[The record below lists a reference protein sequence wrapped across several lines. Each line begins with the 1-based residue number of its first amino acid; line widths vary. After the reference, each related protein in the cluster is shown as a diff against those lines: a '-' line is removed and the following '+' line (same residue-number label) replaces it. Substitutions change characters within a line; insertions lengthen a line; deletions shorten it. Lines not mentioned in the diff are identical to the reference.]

1 MSRLRTR
8 CNNYI
13 LCCNGFLFVTF
24 DLDRETLVNSPRKAA
39 VTLKPGDLIFAEQ
52 ELNAFTHLRDDDVL
66 ALEHRSDIHRS
77 ALNRNT
83 VGTEMM
89 GYFFILL

>member
-1 MSRLRTR
+1 MACLRAR

-13 LCCNGFLFVTF
+13 LRCNGFLFITL
-24 DLDRETLVNSPRKAA
+24 DLDRETLVNSPCKAA

-52 ELNAFTHLRDDDVL
+52 KLNALTHLRDDDIL
-66 ALEHRSDIHRS
+66 ALKHRSDIHRR
-77 ALNRNT
+77 ALDGNP

-89 GYFFILL
+89 GYLFILL